1 MIRRPPRSTLFPYT
15 TLFRSPLV
23 HGELLGKLSHDVL
36 RRLLRR
42 REDEPHHRDAEDQDR
57 NHADEEEE
65 GEAGAEQEPVGFD
78 EARQGSAAV
87 RAQMLELPEEVGAV
101 AAPHLDPAHLAV
113 AHHLEDQAIAW
124 LVTPEAHVEVAAAR
138 HA

>member
-15 TLFRSPLV
+15 TLFRS
-23 HGELLGKLSHDVL
+23 
-36 RRLLRR
+36 
-42 REDEPHHRDAEDQDR
+42 
-57 NHADEEEE
+57 
-65 GEAGAEQEPVGFD
+65 
-78 EARQGSAAV
+78 QGSAAV

-113 AHHLEDQAIAW
+113 AHHLEDQAIAG

-138 HA
+138 HVLRVDRDDQVALPQAAPSARAVGHHAGHDHALLDRMGEDAEPRAPRPAHHPPVAQELVLV